1 MQDMI
6 AVGFPG
12 KHRAAEVLG
21 QLQTLDAREKIDLTD
36 AVAAYRTDDGRLRID
51 RNIEP
56 TTKQG
61 AALGGL
67 IGAMLGGI
75 LAAPF
80 TAGVSAAAAATAV
93 GVSVLGVGSLGA
105 AMGAE
110 DAGDWKAKYGVPEEF
125 VRQVGGMIQ
134 PGTSAVF
141 ALVSSDVDPVTIAK
155 YFSGAGG
162 TVLRTR
168 LSTAKAERVQQTIA
182 AR

>member
-1 MQDMI
+1 MQDLI
-6 AVGFPG
+6 AVGFSG

-21 QLQTLDAREKIDLTD
+21 QLQALDAKEKIDLTD

-56 TTKQG
+56 TTTQG
-61 AALGGL
+61 AAFGGL

-105 AMGAE
+105 AVGAG
-110 DAGDWKAKYGVPEEF
+110 DAEDWKATNGVPDDF
-125 VRQVGGMIQ
+125 VKQVGGMIQ

-141 ALVSSDVDPVTIAK
+141 ALVRSDADPVTIAK
-155 YFSGAGG
+155 QFSGAGG
-162 TVLRTR
+162 TLLRTR
-168 LSTAKAERVQQTIA
+168 LSTAKADRVQKTIA